1 MIDHLLLRNFK
12 RFTSLSLNL
21 APLTVLTGVN
31 SAGKSSVLQALL
43 LLHIPKLHPGGA
55 IPLSGP
61 HGLALG
67 EASDVLCAQATD
79 AHIEISFSASG
90 VPGRLLL
97 EVPGD
102 RSAVLTVSEEDLPKD
117 LPSLSG
123 AQRSFIYLCA
133 ERLGP
138 RDLQEV
144 AADAQAELSVGV
156 HGEYT
161 AHVLS
166 QLSRWQI
173 EESRRHP
180 ETDANGGIITLGAQA
195 ELWMSTIVCPL
206 RIEAN
211 WLVGTNAAMLRF
223 KRNDVLTDWLRPAN
237 VGFGVSYALPIVV
250 AGLTAAPS
258 GLLIVE
264 NPEAH
269 LHPAGQSA
277 MGRFLASVAAAGV
290 QVILE
295 THSDHLLNGIRIA
308 VGADGSLTPEAVSVH
323 YFEDSGDVR
332 TLTMDSHGAVSEWP
346 LGFFDQMEHDL
357 GKLAK
362 ARQREGVGQGET
374 A

>member
-1 MIDHLLLRNFK
+1 
-12 RFTSLSLNL
+12 
-21 APLTVLTGVN
+21 
-31 SAGKSSVLQALL
+31 
-43 LLHIPKLHPGGA
+43 
-55 IPLSGP
+55 
-61 HGLALG
+61 
-67 EASDVLCAQATD
+67 
-79 AHIEISFSASG
+79 
-90 VPGRLLL
+90 
-97 EVPGD
+97 
-102 RSAVLTVSEEDLPKD
+102 
-117 LPSLSG
+117 
-123 AQRSFIYLCA
+123 
-133 ERLGP
+133 
-138 RDLQEV
+138 
-144 AADAQAELSVGV
+144 
-156 HGEYT
+156 
-161 AHVLS
+161 
-166 QLSRWQI
+166 
-173 EESRRHP
+173 
-180 ETDANGGIITLGAQA
+180 
-195 ELWMSTIVCPL
+195 MSTIVCPL